1 MRQKKSPWLELGKRS
16 SALRKNLEK
25 IVQEAADY
33 ADEENSDAI
42 SGGNTLTGEIKKWDE
57 VVRNVQEKV
66 REISSSLDRRREEQL
81 ESFHQRLIRL
91 ITDRGHEVYGET
103 SPLIVDGIVHIDTN
117 LEKKGKV
124 LINGRSVDDLSQLSI
139 ASKVEAEIDRI
150 GKNITP
156 PEQMIRDLLA
166 AYEILLRK
174 NGQPFGTQLESTT
187 LQFQIFMKRQP
198 PAFAENP
205 SLATF
210 QEYPREVYR
219 AELYILLKSGL
230 SKLNGK
236 KFRYAS
242 GSDTNGAVFMM
253 VPALGRTA
261 HVGRMWFEEEAD

>member
-1 MRQKKSPWLELGKRS
+1 
-16 SALRKNLEK
+16 
-25 IVQEAADY
+25 
-33 ADEENSDAI
+33 
-42 SGGNTLTGEIKKWDE
+42 
-57 VVRNVQEKV
+57 
-66 REISSSLDRRREEQL
+66 
-81 ESFHQRLIRL
+81 LIRL
-91 ITDRGHEVYGET
+91 IAERGHEVYGET

-117 LEKKGKV
+117 LGKKGMV

-139 ASKVEAEIDRI
+139 ASQVEAEIDRI
-150 GKNITP
+150 GKHITP

-166 AYEILLRK
+166 AYEYFLRK

-205 SLATF
+205 SLDTF
-210 QEYPREVYR
+210 EEYPREVYR
-219 AELYILLKSGL
+219 AELYTLLKSGL
-230 SKLNGK
+230 SNLNGK

-261 HVGRMWFEEEAD
+261 HIGRMWFEEGAD